1 MENTKV
7 VVMCAEDVRAMRKA
21 HKEAE
26 TAYYNAKVGA
36 LEFAADEMRHT
47 GEYYSAAEL
56 AAMCGLTSGEIAA
69 QLGTNFRRAR
79 QEAGIQYDE
88 VQTSIRHNALQ
99 FVRVM
104 PDGRIN
110 PDQTMTVM
118 RKQVVYKMRPDKS
131 VKSGAEYR
139 R

>member
-7 VVMCAEDVRAMRKA
+7 VVMGPADVAAMRKA

-36 LEFAADEMRHT
+36 LEFAAVEMKT
-47 GEYYSAAEL
+47 SGEWYSASEL
-56 AAMCGLTSGEIAA
+56 ASMTGLTSGEIAA
-69 QLGTNFRRAR
+69 QLGHGYCRAR
-79 QEAGIQYDE
+79 QEAGIQYGE
-88 VQTSIRHNALQ
+88 VQTSERHNELK

-104 PDGRIN
+104 QDGSIDPN
-110 PDQTMTVM
+110 QTMTVV
-118 RKQVVYKMRPDKS
+118 RKQVVYKMRPDTPAKS
-131 VKSGAEYR
+131 R